1 MGNRAAHKKV
11 EAGLAHRLLDSFSQI
26 AEVINTE
33 HLDYGSRMDRMLKI
47 ILAYLEA
54 EQGSIMVV
62 DKRKRLIVQAAT
74 RAELIGHQQSL
85 DDDSVASLVAKSKEP
100 LYIQDIFKDKRFKGR
115 AARKSYKKNALMSVP
130 VLHKGQVIGVINVT
144 DKAGNKDLHKEDI
157 GRLFNFS
164 GLILSILVQQN
175 LQEELKKQQK
185 TLKKRNKEL
194 QRQQKMRAEL
204 SKMLVHD
211 LKGPLSEVVANL
223 DILSYTISDQNREFL
238 ESAQMGCNRAVR
250 MVSNL
255 VSISKIEDGK
265 LRLLKEEVEPQSL
278 IDESYSSVKGLAT
291 IKQLTLKKE
300 CDEQL
305 PPIKI
310 DRVLILR
317 VLQNLLT
324 NALGYSEPDGL
335 IVFGCKKVPGR
346 KRLEFFVQ
354 DQGAGIPL
362 DRQKTIFEKYARISE
377 KHDELVGTGLGLYFC
392 RLAVEK
398 HRGAI
403 GVHSSMGQGSRFF
416 FTLPL

>member
-11 EAGLAHRLLDSFSQI
+11 EAELAHRLLDSFSQI
-26 AEVINTE
+26 AEVINAE
-33 HLDYGSRMDRMLKI
+33 HLDYGSRMDRILKI

-74 RAELIGHQQSL
+74 RAELVGHQQSL

-100 LYIQDIFKDKRFKGR
+100 LYIPDIFKDKRFKGR
-115 AARKSYKKNALMSVP
+115 AARNSYKKNALMSVP

-144 DKAGNKDLHKEDI
+144 DKAGKKDLHKEDI

-265 LRLLKEEVEPQSL
+265 LRLIKEEVEPQGL
-278 IDESYSSVKGLAT
+278 IDESHSSVKGLAT

-324 NALGYSEPDGL
+324 NALGYSEPDSL

-354 DQGAGIPL
+354 DQGTGIPL
-362 DRQKTIFEKYARISE
+362 ARQKTIFEKYARISE

-398 HRGAI
+398 HRGEI
-403 GVHSSMGQGSRFF
+403 GVQSSMGQGSRFF